1 MKTNPRRK
9 PVSEADVKRAWERGV
24 NDGVTNAMA
33 IILTVL
39 VDKFGGADHIRDIW
53 AEVNKMSEEIG
64 EGRVSVSDLRHT
76 LLEEYG
82 IEVKKG

>member
-1 MKTNPRRK
+1 MKTNPRKK
-9 PVSEADVKRAWERGV
+9 PMSEADAKRAWERGV

-64 EGRVSVSDLRHT
+64 EGRVSVSDLRYT
-76 LLEEYG
+76 LLKEYG